1 MHPVEVGKKIR
12 DSQLDFFEVRD
23 ADFLA
28 HCRSVA
34 VAFAQQHGTVSIND
48 VRQRVDVP
56 LGMHPSVFG
65 AVFKGKTFKAVGFT
79 EAKHPSAHARVVRV
93 YQLNNT
99 QGENHGGKT
108 H

>member
-1 MHPVEVGKKIR
+1 MHPVEVGQKIR
-12 DSQLDFFEVRD
+12 DRQLDFFEVRD

-28 HCRSVA
+28 HCRQVA
-34 VAFAQQHGTVSIND
+34 VAFAQQNGSVSIND

-65 AVFKGKTFKAVGFT
+65 AVFKGKQFKAVGFT

-93 YQLNNT
+93 YQLA
-99 QGENHGGKT
+99 EAKEH
-108 H
+108 

>member
-1 MHPVEVGKKIR
+1 MHHAEVGKKIR

-28 HCRSVA
+28 HCRDVA
-34 VAFAQQHGTVSIND
+34 VAFAQQNGTVSIND

-65 AVFKGKTFKAVGFT
+65 AVFKGKQFKAVGFT
-79 EAKHPSAHARVVRV
+79 EAKHASAHARVVRV
-93 YQLNNT
+93 YQLA
-99 QGENHGGKT
+99 EAKEH
-108 H
+108 

>member
-1 MHPVEVGKKIR
+1 MPHVEVGKKIR

-28 HCRSVA
+28 HCRTVA
-34 VAFAQQHGTVSIND
+34 VAHAQQYGSVSIND
-48 VRQRVDVP
+48 VRERVAVP
-56 LGMHPSVFG
+56 IGMHPSVFG
-65 AVFKGKTFKAVGFT
+65 AVFKSKQFKAVGFT
-79 EAKHPSAHARVVRV
+79 EAKHASAHARVVRV

-99 QGENHGGKT
+99 QGEKHGRET

>member
-28 HCRSVA
+28 HCRDIA
-34 VAFAQQHGTVSIND
+34 VAFAQQTGSVSIND
-48 VRQRVDVP
+48 VRQRVAIP

-65 AVFKGKTFKAVGFT
+65 AVFKGKQFKAVGFT
-79 EAKHPSAHARVVRV
+79 EATHASAHARVVRV
-93 YQLNNT
+93 YQLA
-99 QGENHGGKT
+99 EAKEH
-108 H
+108 